1 MQNNQTAEVVDHQ
14 EEEVALDVCCNDED
28 LDWNNGSQENQEDAN
43 GSAQADEYLLEGTTL
58 RT

>member
-1 MQNNQTAEVVDHQ
+1 MSVVMMKT
-14 EEEVALDVCCNDED
+14 
-28 LDWNNGSQENQEDAN
+28 WIGTNGSQENQEDAN